1 MSAKARDK
9 ALSREWEEIKAYKF
23 EIMEDITMIFKGILC
38 NIQDSKGK
46 WVEELGIE
54 DGQIVKEVFTG
65 YKCYMM
71 KAKIKFKKR

>member
-1 MSAKARDK
+1 
-9 ALSREWEEIKAYKF
+9 
-23 EIMEDITMIFKGILC
+23 MIFKGILC